1 MKSTHTSCSD
11 LGESYI
17 LQNFF
22 QHYFRVY
29 AHTNHFTTR
38 YIFNIICCLSSGEL
52 RSTNIFIH
60 DFFSTLQQQGR
71 KWIYYSIQNSQNYDH
86 LIVLANS
93 AVPWNTIATGIIKTA
108 DHYSTNV
115 CSYSTSFNIKV
126 MRQANNSFRKRDK
139 IRFCTSNTQY
149 NVPINTQFLT
159 WKITY
164 TCAHPH
170 MHMRVHTHTHSHTYY
185 VYTYVHT
192 HSSSKWQQGV
202 EHVNNIQMHQACK

>member
-38 YIFNIICCLSSGEL
+38 YIINVICCLSSAEL

-71 KWIYYSIQNSQNYDH
+71 KWIYYSKQNFQNYDH

-93 AVPWNTIATGIIKTA
+93 AVAWNTIATGIIKTA
-108 DHYSTNV
+108 DHYIYSINV
-115 CSYSTSFNIKV
+115 CSYSTPLHIKV
-126 MRQANNSFRKRDK
+126 TWQANNYLCKCDK
-139 IRFCTSNTQY
+139 ICFCTSNTQY
-149 NVPINTQFLT
+149 NVPIITQFLT
-159 WKITY
+159 WKITH
-164 TCAHPH
+164 THMHAHPQTH
-170 MHMRVHTHTHSHTYY
+170 THACTHTHSHTSY
-185 VYTYVHT
+185 VCTYVCT
-192 HSSSKWQQGV
+192 HAHS
-202 EHVNNIQMHQACK
+202 